1 MSEIE
6 DKLDKIIELLEGIK
20 ANQPV
25 PYYYY
30 PPIVYYPTVNPP
42 SQPYPQP
49 DQPYAS
55 GGT

>member
-1 MSEIE
+1 MLDE
-6 DKLDKIIELLEGIK
+6 KLDKIIELLEGIK

-30 PPIVYYPTVNPP
+30 PQIVYYPPGYYPP
-42 SQPYPQP
+42 PYYPP
-49 DQPYAS
+49 TPWETS